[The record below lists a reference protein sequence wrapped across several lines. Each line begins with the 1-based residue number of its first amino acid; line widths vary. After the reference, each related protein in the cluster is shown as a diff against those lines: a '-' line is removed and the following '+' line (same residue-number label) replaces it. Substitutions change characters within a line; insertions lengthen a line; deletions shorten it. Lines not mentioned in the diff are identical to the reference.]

1 MKQRM
6 LALVAMLLILSGCS
20 SAGLTPIRPDAAAQK
35 FANEETFVLYLGL
48 SYCSA
53 CKIFRSIAEE
63 VIEAEKITIYHM
75 DFDKED
81 EARLRSLID
90 AHLEQIEP
98 FPFSFPI
105 LYVVR
110 DGRIVDTF
118 SLVDTDNVRRFTD
131 RMVANG
137 VIQR

>member
-1 MKQRM
+1 MKK
-6 LALVAMLLILSGCS
+6 LSFVLLSLVLLLSACS
-20 SAGLTPIRPDAAAQK
+20 PAGLTSIKPNEASEK
-35 FANEETFVLYLGL
+35 FVNEETFVLYLGL

-63 VIEAEKITIYHM
+63 VIQTEKITIYYIEY
-75 DFDKED
+75 DKED
-81 EARLRSLID
+81 EAELSSLILD
-90 AHLEQIEP
+90 HLQQNDP

-105 LYVVR
+105 LYVVNE
-110 DGRIVDTF
+110 GKIVDTF
-118 SLVDTDNVRRFTD
+118 SLVEADNVRRFTD